1 MGVLP
6 SLLVSDMYVLF
17 KARNSAYI
25 SDYGI
30 IGAVLMDLII
40 KKKTEIIKSRMNL
53 IDTTSTG
60 DSYLDG
66 ALSIMSEFE
75 TNKKISFYFKKLL
88 KRRKDLF
95 PLFTEH
101 LESLNLMN
109 LSFKKA
115 RLAITFDFKVLN
127 FNNDLSE
134 EITNMVKEVLL
145 QNNNVPDK
153 SFMYFLSLLKGTNT
167 YKEIL
172 GKDNK
177 KQVKSR
183 MKELIINEPIGKIV
197 HSAVFA
203 PEPDF

>member
-1 MGVLP
+1 MLS

-17 KARNSAYI
+17 KAKNAAYI
-25 SDYGI
+25 EQFGI
-30 IGAVLMDLII
+30 LGATLMDLII
-40 KKKTEIIKSRMNL
+40 KMKAEIIGSKVNL

-66 ALSIMSEFE
+66 ALSIISEFD
-75 TNKKISFYFKKLL
+75 TNKKVSFYINKLW
-88 KRRKDLF
+88 KRGKDLF

-101 LESLNLMN
+101 LESQNLMN
-109 LSFKKA
+109 LSFKKIK
-115 RLAITFDFKVLN
+115 LTPSFNFTVLN

-134 EITNMVKEVLL
+134 EIINMLKEVLL

-153 SFMYFLSLLKGTNT
+153 TFMYFLSILRATSY

-172 GKDNK
+172 GKENK

-183 MKELIINEPIGKIV
+183 LKELIIKEPIGKSV
-197 HSAVFA
+197 HTAVFA
-203 PEPDF
+203 PDAA